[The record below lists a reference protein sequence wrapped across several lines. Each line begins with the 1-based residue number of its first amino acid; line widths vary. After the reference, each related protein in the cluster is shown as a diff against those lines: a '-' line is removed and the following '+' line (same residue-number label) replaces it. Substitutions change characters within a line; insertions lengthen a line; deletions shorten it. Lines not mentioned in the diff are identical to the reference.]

1 MDAEVIIIGGGAAG
15 AMAGIHS
22 GRLGN
27 KTIILEPNGRIG
39 KKLLITGKG
48 RCNVTNNCSSE
59 ELIRN
64 IPRNSRFLYSAF
76 SQFSSEDVMNFFEW
90 SGVPLKT
97 ERGNR
102 VFPVSD
108 KSSDIVDAMERELRS
123 ADVKIIPEKAEGL
136 IIENGI
142 CRGVKTSGKNYYS
155 RSVLIATGGKSY
167 PQTGSRGGG
176 YAIAESAGHTVTKLE
191 PALIPLVCEEKY
203 LSLIHI

>member
-123 ADVKIIPEKAEGL
+123 ADVK
-136 IIENGI
+136 
-142 CRGVKTSGKNYYS
+142 
-155 RSVLIATGGKSY
+155 
-167 PQTGSRGGG
+167 
-176 YAIAESAGHTVTKLE
+176 
-191 PALIPLVCEEKY
+191 
-203 LSLIHI
+203 